1 MIKRTTLLIF
11 AAVALAA
18 ADPAI
23 AKCKFQK
30 NKKDKE
36 TGEIIRTTKWDRFKM
51 MADGVP
57 GAFFAGQSRGGA
69 NYLVL
74 KFEEQKTREKRKGRP
89 GSDFLS
95 SFIRIDKDSRLLV
108 LLADESIVE
117 LEAERV
123 DNDLDTWGPPVDW
136 DDYSMTN
143 KVDYRSSTMA
153 YYRLD
158 DETLAQLVALGYT
171 DLRVPTNHGDR
182 DISKSKPAKE
192 IQAVLG
198 CIRGEQ
204 ERTYR

>member
-1 MIKRTTLLIF
+1 MIKRSTILFF
-11 AAVALAA
+11 AALAVAAS
-18 ADPAI
+18 DPAM

-36 TGEIIRTTKWDRFKM
+36 TGETIRTTKWDRFKM

-57 GAFFAGQSRGGA
+57 GAFFAGQSRGDA

-89 GSDFLS
+89 GNDFLS
-95 SFIRIDKDSRLLV
+95 SFIRIDKDSRFLV
-108 LLADESIVE
+108 LLGDESIVE
-117 LEAERV
+117 LEAEWV
-123 DNDLDTWGPPVDW
+123 ENDLDTWGPPVDW

-143 KVDYRSSTMA
+143 KVDYRSSTTA

-158 DETLAQLVALGYT
+158 DDTLAQLVASGYT
-171 DLRVPTNHGDR
+171 DLRVPTNQGDR
-182 DISKSKPAKE
+182 DISKKKPADE

-198 CIRGEQ
+198 CTQGNQ
-204 ERTYR
+204 EKT